1 MCRPLNSGE
10 GVEAPFVC
18 APVLRSQES
27 LPCDSILRANAAAST
42 ASHPAFVTTAKRP
55 SCRERTGRAGR
66 TDLPDGESE
75 MFFAKG
81 LDDPNQIEIIAI
93 NRSGRNSLIARSG
106 RIAAK
111 KQPVLGTL
119 ARQGGDVG
127 HGAFISNPHPYGGW
141 KFRNDG
147 YRRISASPKTTTG
160 VTEEERG
167 RRPAVG
173 EPERVPTGPCAQHV
187 PWFLCYVLNRQRS
200 IGPSVS
206 PH

>member
-1 MCRPLNSGE
+1 MVLTVSFVLSSATNSFLSPSPSGLTATSPGWAGFASARLSISNGCQDHTTSPYAATSNQSSQRTMCCPPNFGE

-18 APVLRSQES
+18 ALVARSRETALRTN
-27 LPCDSILRANAAAST
+27 LRANAAAST

-111 KQPVLGTL
+111 KQPGVRYTCM
-119 ARQGGDVG
+119 AR
-127 HGAFISNPHPYGGW
+127 
-141 KFRNDG
+141 R
-147 YRRISASPKTTTG
+147 
-160 VTEEERG
+160 
-167 RRPAVG
+167 
-173 EPERVPTGPCAQHV
+173 
-187 PWFLCYVLNRQRS
+187 
-200 IGPSVS
+200 
-206 PH
+206 